1 MCAAH
6 VMPPSAGAMA
16 VVSETVLAFKGYG
29 DSWESK
35 QARGRDKHEQW
46 KFAAG
51 DLTPGRLPGGGSQS
65 WAWKDDW
72 QQGGDGEQP
81 TSSRGV
87 RRKKAVRGTRLSG
100 ADHEGSALGCGKP
113 LQLEHGGSQ
122 TES

>member
-1 MCAAH
+1 MCAAR

-16 VVSETVLAFKGYG
+16 VVSETALAFKGYG

-35 QARGRDKHEQW
+35 QACGRDKHEQW

-51 DLTPGRLPGGGSQS
+51 DLTPGRLPGGGSR
-65 WAWKDDW
+65 
-72 QQGGDGEQP
+72 GGDGEQP

-100 ADHEGSALGCGKP
+100 ADHEGSALGYGKP
-113 LQLEHGGSQ
+113 LQPERGGSQ